1 MASAG
6 SYRQFVKWDANDV
19 SPRVVDIGP
28 AASVDRTQA
37 PGIGVLRVSHIDG
50 PYDACT
56 AIVRIGDNG
65 TRLGPIDV
73 PFTLIAETPMTVEL
87 TPVAGRRSRDMRIN
101 LAVTPVCCPVEA
113 YATKTYDALLNE
125 IIPLPQWVRRVSTV
139 GTVSRFDYRVGGVV
153 LAATLTGSHD
163 RPTIADDIIV
173 TTAGPVMFHY

>member
-6 SYRQFVKWDANDV
+6 SFRQYVKWDAADN
-19 SPRVVDIGP
+19 SKRTVDIGP
-28 AASVDRTQA
+28 VASVDRTQA
-37 PGIGVLRVSHIDG
+37 PGLGVLRVSHMEG

-56 AIVRIGDNG
+56 AIVRVGDNG

-73 PFTLIAETPMTVEL
+73 PFTLVAETPMTVEL
-87 TPVAGRRSRDMRIN
+87 SPVASRRSLQMRIN

-113 YATKTYDALLNE
+113 YATFTYVALLNE
-125 IIPLPQWVRRVSTV
+125 VIPLPQWVRRVSTV

-163 RPTIADDIIV
+163 RPTISDNIIV